1 VRFRPSAP
9 ISGLGLIAA
18 LFFLASPVFPQANS
32 NAAGVNL
39 TARLDNRLT
48 VVASPG
54 LVNFVLLPSGI
65 SNGSTPVTVRTIW
78 QLPQLIGIVTT
89 YAYFSS
95 APAALTN
102 GTGGQIPSSRVF
114 ASNNGGPY
122 QAFTANSPFAAG
134 SSIMVRRT
142 FIIFFNRSGSTTN
155 TLNLRIDTTGLGLS
169 PGFYSG
175 VMNVQAVA
183 I

>member
-1 VRFRPSAP
+1 MPFRLPVS
-9 ISGLGLIAA
+9 IGGMLIVT
-18 LFFLASPVFPQANS
+18 LLLASPAYPQANS

-39 TARLDNRLT
+39 NAILDNRLT
-48 VVASPG
+48 VVAGPG

-78 QLPQLIGIVTT
+78 QLPQLLGIVTT

-95 APAALTN
+95 APAALTSGAGN
-102 GTGGQIPSSRVF
+102 LIPSARVS
-114 ASNNGGPY
+114 ASINGGAF

-134 SSIMVRRT
+134 SSIRVRRT
-142 FIIFFNRSGSTTN
+142 FIIFFNRSGSTSD
-155 TLNLRIDTTGLGLS
+155 TLNLRIDTTGLGLP
-169 PGFYSG
+169 PGFYTG